1 MRRSRWG
8 LVTAGVAMTLLA
20 LLVGRTMLS
29 GPAFEARAEDKAAA
43 SKMSGD
49 GTNDPR
55 DPLPEGAL
63 VAGNGRVEPRG
74 REVRVAANAAG
85 RVAVVHVRE
94 GQRVKAGDV
103 LVELETSAEAAAL
116 RSARA
121 ELDSATRAELAR
133 TKEGLRPEEVA
144 SLEAQA
150 DAARARAEL
159 AARDADR
166 AKQLLSQGAIAGEEA
181 DRTAREAEAAD
192 ALQRSARAQADAAK
206 AGSRSQDIAAARA
219 RVQAA
224 SARAEEV
231 SAHLER
237 LRVIAPYD
245 AEILQVKF
253 RTSEFFDPRNGEPL
267 LVLGDTSQLHVRMD
281 VDERDVGKVRL
292 GAAAFVTAEAF
303 AGKRFRGKVI
313 EIGRQMGRKN
323 VRTDEPTER
332 VDTRVLEVLVELES
346 AKELVPGMRVTSYVE
361 GGAGGMVVAGV
372 K

>member
-1 MRRSRWG
+1 MKRSRWG
-8 LVTAGVAMTLLA
+8 LVTAGVAVALLA
-20 LLVGRTMLS
+20 MLVGRTMLS

-85 RVAVVHVRE
+85 RVAIVHVRE

-121 ELDSATRAELAR
+121 ELDSARAELAKA
-133 TKEGLRPEEVA
+133 KEGLRPEEVA

-150 DAARARAEL
+150 DAALARAEL
-159 AARDADR
+159 AARDAGR
-166 AKQLLSQGAIAGEEA
+166 AKQLLSQGAIAGDEA
-181 DRTAREAEAAD
+181 DRAAREAEAAD
-192 ALQRSARAQADAAK
+192 ALRRSARAQADAAK
-206 AGSRSQDIAAARA
+206 AGSRSQDIAAARS

-237 LRVIAPYD
+237 LRVLAPYD

-361 GGAGGMVVAGV
+361 GGAGEMVVAGG